1 VSAFPASNEDGKSGV
16 ATTDVLARAADY
28 AKAEKADATRLA
40 YGSDFRHF
48 EAWCGGVNRQALPG
62 SPETCAAYFATLADS
77 GLKASTIA
85 RRAAAICYAHRL
97 AGHASPTAAEP
108 VKAVLRGIR
117 RNTGVAPVQK
127 APATVRTIRAML
139 AHMDKS
145 FRGRPSAEPGIQA
158 PQVGPWIPGSRK
170 GAPRNDHLPLAVLR
184 DRALLLI
191 GFAAALRRSEL
202 VALDVGDIEMVPEGA
217 IVHVRRSK
225 TDQEGSGH
233 AIPVP
238 RGSKL
243 RPIEAL
249 EEWLAALSGFIFRS
263 QSLGAESEAA
273 VSGPLFVAIG
283 KGDRPTSRRLSD
295 RAVADIVKRWAQA
308 ARLDPAAF
316 SGHSLRA
323 GFVTSALEAGADPF
337 KVMDVTRHRRVET
350 LKVYDRRAKA
360 FRNHAG
366 KDIL

>member
-1 VSAFPASNEDGKSGV
+1 LACSDRYDLPALAGVSSV

-28 AKAEKADATRLA
+28 ARAEKADATRLA
-40 YGSDFRHF
+40 YRSDFRHF
-48 EAWCGGVNRQALPG
+48 EAWCQGARRQAMPA
-62 SPETCAAYFATLADS
+62 STETCAAYFATLADA

-85 RRAAAICYAHRL
+85 RRCAAICYAHRL

-117 RNTGVAPVQK
+117 RKTGTAPVQMVRLI
-127 APATVRTIRAML
+127 PADTL
-139 AHMDKS
+139 A
-145 FRGRPSAEPGIQA
+145 GR
-158 PQVGPWIPGSRK
+158 
-170 GAPRNDHLPLAVLR
+170 R

-202 VALDVGDIEMVPEGA
+202 VALDIGDVEMVPEGA

-225 TDQEGSGH
+225 TDQEASGH

-243 RPIEAL
+243 KPIEAL
-249 EEWLAALSGFIFRS
+249 EEWLAARAHFIFRG
-263 QSLGAESEAA
+263 QFLAGENEVAA
-273 VSGPLFVAIG
+273 SGPLFVSIG
-283 KGDRPTSRRLSD
+283 KADRPTSGRLSD
-295 RAVADIVKRWAQA
+295 RAVADIVKRWAKA